1 MSDFLSEND
10 VAAAL
15 AAAGNGGAGCRQ
27 DVYRTSMASAA
38 GYEYSG
44 WLQAGPGGPGIAPG
58 AGPWATPYHSTPGS
72 YVPLLVNAGTKT
84 NRILL
89 TDFTMSIAGQKLSLV
104 DRLGQRGGLSGTSVA
119 AQTVDSDISSPVS
132 QGRCSA
138 DGSDIMW
145 FLEWYVATGSSAVTA
160 TINVTFNDDTTGNT
174 SITIAASTPAG
185 RLLRIPVPSASAG
198 KTIKKVN
205 TVTLSGTTGAVGN
218 FGVTAMKFLC
228 SSSVLVDNFSDKQDY
243 AYLGMPKIG
252 DFACV
257 TGIYY
262 AVGTSVGV
270 LSGHI
275 VIGAA

>member
-27 DVYRTSMASAA
+27 DIYKTAMTSAA
-38 GYEYSG
+38 GFEYSG
-44 WLQAGPGGPGIAPG
+44 WLQPGPGGPGIAPG
-58 AGPWATPYHSTPGS
+58 AGAWAVPYHSTPGS

-89 TDFTMSIAGQKLSLV
+89 TDFTLSIAGQKLSLV
-104 DRLGQRGGLSGTSVA
+104 DRLGQCGGLSGTSVA
-119 AQTVDSDISSPVS
+119 AQPVNSDISIPVS
-132 QGRCSA
+132 QGRCAA

-145 FLEWYVATGSSAVTA
+145 FLEWYTATGSSAVTA
-160 TINVTFNDDTTGNT
+160 TVNVTYSDDTTGNI
-174 SITIAASTPAG
+174 SVSVAASTPAS
-185 RLLRIPVPSASAG
+185 RLLRILVPSSAAG
-198 KTIKKVN
+198 KSIKAVN
-205 TVTLSGTTGAVGN
+205 TVTLSGTTGSVGN

-228 SSSVLVDNFSDKQDY
+228 STSVLAANFSDKQDY
-243 AYLGMPKIG
+243 AYLGMPKVG
-252 DFACV
+252 EFACV

-262 AVGTSVGV
+262 AVGTSVGLV
-270 LSGHI
+270 TGHI